1 MYAYNRSSEAY
12 DFSTFDTA
20 VRKEQKPQSK
30 AQEEKHI
37 ELHKTSVAKSGAW
50 FKTAI
55 FISVAVVVAL
65 MFVTAKA
72 TLSELS
78 AEIND
83 ATSLLEEAKRENI
96 RLQTELDNMVTLSKV
111 DEMATSSLGLQKT
124 TKMQVKYITVHD
136 RTMVQC
142 AEADTNPFARL
153 KNWLDDTA
161 EYLGF

>member
-20 VRKEQKPQSK
+20 VRKEQKPQPK
-30 AQEEKHI
+30 VAEEKHI

-50 FKTAI
+50 FKTAV
-55 FISVAVVVAL
+55 FIAVAAVVAL

-78 AEIND
+78 AEINS
-83 ATSLLEEAKRENI
+83 TGILLEEAQRENV

-111 DEMATSSLGLQKT
+111 DELATSSLGLQKT
-124 TKMQVKYITVHD
+124 TKLQVKYITVHD

-142 AEADTNPFARL
+142 AEADNNPFAQL